1 MKDLQAFDRLSF
13 ANARLLSFYLTVPD
27 QAHLSVCGI
36 TTTTTTTTVA

>member
-13 ANARLLSFYLTVPD
+13 ANARPLSFYLTVPD

-36 TTTTTTTTVA
+36 TTTTTTVA